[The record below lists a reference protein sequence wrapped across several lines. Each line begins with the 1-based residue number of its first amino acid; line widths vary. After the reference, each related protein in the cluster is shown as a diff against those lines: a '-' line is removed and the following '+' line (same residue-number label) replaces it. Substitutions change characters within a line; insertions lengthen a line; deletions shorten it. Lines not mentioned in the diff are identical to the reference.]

1 MNSAPTLKESFL
13 AKQDPKTGVSSELL
27 RVLAKLEVDRMTDAV
42 QREQAIQQGQPQGQ
56 PTVAD
61 TAGQK
66 AEQFMQQQLVQQ
78 FAQNHPAQSQQQQ
91 AQAPGGLQAAA
102 QVQGAA
108 EGGLTKLQTNLPT
121 NYARGGIVSFSGGGY
136 NDETGIMAKLRMIG
150 ALGKEA
156 GNLLTRNPAGG
167 YDQIFEYPMGAYLE
181 GAAAR
186 NSTGNYGNE
195 GRSRSKPQ
203 NETPD
208 TAAGAPGPSGFGMD
222 LGRDNQFSLKG
233 TSLDK
238 IVAVALA
245 KPAETEGM
253 LDQLRDQFGTERVNS
268 VISKLQAMRDNEA
281 ETTSLRNRAGLPNG
295 GYQTDVPGGLA
306 TAAAAK
312 AGDSFSD
319 MLRERV
325 KGMIGD
331 GTFNTKA
338 RDASDLYTDSM
349 YGKEAR
355 ELQARQRSGLEA
367 LKADHEKEVAGRS
380 PIRDIINALAAGT
393 AVATKG
399 DWAQALLGST
409 LSYEAAQQKRKESDA
424 AWAKRLL
431 DADVDISKL
440 GVEVGM
446 KRAAAGEASQEKAD
460 GRVLTGLNAGA
471 QLDSAAAQREATA
484 EQHRISNRL
493 AEDTLA
499 DRREGRTES
508 GLQRQE
514 LAAANRLK
522 GHLEQLHNN
531 ALTLAEQ
538 RLKQLK
544 EQALLNPKLVV
555 PDASTYFAQVLKKL
569 KAEDSLLPTLYKDA
583 GYGDISFKDAGA
595 AAPGTRLDFNTLKPI

>member
-319 MLRERV
+319 MLQKRIM
-325 KGMIGD
+325 GMVGD
-331 GTFNTKA
+331 GTVNTDA
-338 RDASDLYTDSM
+338 RDKSDRYTAAM
-349 YGKEAR
+349 YGDEAKAA
-355 ELQARQRSGLEA
+355 QGKYRSGLEA
-367 LKADHEKEVAGRS
+367 LKAEREQEVSQRS
-380 PIRDIINALAAGT
+380 PIRDIINALVAGT
-393 AVATKG
+393 ATASKG

-409 LSYEAAQQKRKESDA
+409 LSYEAAQQKRKESDR
-424 AWAKRLL
+424 AWAERLL
-431 DADVDISKL
+431 AADVDISKL
-440 GVEVGM
+440 GVDVGM
-446 KRAAAGEASQEKAD
+446 KRAAAGEAAQEKESS
-460 GRVLTGLNAGA
+460 RIMSGLDAGA
-471 QLDSAAAQREATA
+471 RLESSAAQREQTA
-484 EQHRISNRL
+484 ALEKARL
-493 AEDTLA
+493 AETHARNQDLQAKTKAEQERREREAKVKYAQWQRATLA
-499 DRREGRTES
+499 KAQQTIDERIKNEPMLGLKISKIPGAREAMV
-508 GLQRQE
+508 RQLVE
-514 LAAANRLK
+514 
-522 GHLEQLHNN
+522 
-531 ALTLAEQ
+531 AEPPF
-538 RLKQLK
+538 
-544 EQALLNPKLVV
+544 EDYDAVGSVSADLNK
-555 PDASTYFAQVLKKL
+555 Y
-569 KAEDSLLPTLYKDA
+569 
-583 GYGDISFKDAGA
+583 
-595 AAPGTRLDFNTLKPI
+595 R